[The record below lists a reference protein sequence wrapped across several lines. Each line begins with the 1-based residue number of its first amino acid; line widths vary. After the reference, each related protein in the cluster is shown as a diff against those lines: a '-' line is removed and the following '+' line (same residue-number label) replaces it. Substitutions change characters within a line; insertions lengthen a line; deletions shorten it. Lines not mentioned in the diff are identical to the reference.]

1 MCYGVTMNWTM
12 YKVVFFAKKKEGWDD
27 DEFYEHYEE
36 EHVPLAKEL
45 PGIQRYT
52 YGKPIDPDSEWDLTA
67 NLYWETQ
74 AELQEAF
81 ESEEMQTVVEDGA
94 TFTDQEAETSVTV
107 EEEVVL
113 ER

>member
-1 MCYGVTMNWTM
+1 M
-12 YKVVFFAKKKEGWDD
+12 YKVVFFAKKKAGWDD

-36 EHVPLAKEL
+36 EHVPLGKEL

-74 AELQEAF
+74 EDLQEAF
-81 ESEEMQTVVEDGA
+81 ESDEMQAVMEDGA
-94 TFTDQEAETSVTV
+94 TFTNQEAQLSVTV

-113 ER
+113 NS